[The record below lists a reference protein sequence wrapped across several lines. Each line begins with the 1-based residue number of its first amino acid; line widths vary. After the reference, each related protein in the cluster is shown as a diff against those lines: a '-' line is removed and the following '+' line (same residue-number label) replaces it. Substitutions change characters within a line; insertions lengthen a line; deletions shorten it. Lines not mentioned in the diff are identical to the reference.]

1 MPTLTSLSPITWDNS
16 GEKLYETGI
25 DHCVL
30 YPYNTVANP
39 AYYGPGVAWNGI
51 TSVSESPTGAEANPF
66 YADNI
71 KYANLFSAEEFG
83 ASIGAY
89 TYPDEWKECDGS
101 KEIAPGVYIG
111 QQNRKVFG
119 LSYRTIIGNDT
130 DANNHGYKL
139 HLVYGAMAS
148 PSEQSYNTVNDSPE
162 LNEFSW
168 ELTTTPVNVTGA
180 KPTATVVID
189 STKVTA
195 GKLKDLEEIL
205 YGITANPYDATA
217 TYAVGD
223 YCTHTNKLY
232 KCTTAIATAEEWTAA
247 HWTEITPPVPRLPL
261 PDEVATILAAS

>member
-1 MPTLTSLSPITWDNS
+1 MALTSLSPLSWDNS
-16 GEKLYETGI
+16 GEKLYETGV

-83 ASIGAY
+83 ASVGAY

-101 KEIAPGVYIG
+101 KEVAPGVYIG
-111 QQNRKVFG
+111 QQERKVFG

-130 DANNHGYKL
+130 DANNYGYKL
-139 HLVYGAMAS
+139 HLVYGAKAS
-148 PSEQSYNTVNDSPE
+148 PSEQSYNTINDSPE

-168 ELTTTPVNVTGA
+168 ELTTTPVNVAGA
-180 KPTATVVID
+180 KPTATIVVD

-195 GKLKDLEEIL
+195 GKIKDLEDIL
-205 YGITANPYDATA
+205 YGVNADAYSA
-217 TYAVGD
+217 TSTYEVGD
-223 YCTHTNKLY
+223 YAIQSDKLY
-232 KCTTAIATAEEWTAA
+232 KCNTKITTGEAFDSQKWDEVTN
-247 HWTEITPPVPRLPL
+247 PGPRLPL
-261 PDEVATILAAS
+261 PDEVVEILGSGE

>member
-16 GEKLYETGI
+16 GEKLYETGV

-30 YPYNTVANP
+30 YPYNTSATP

-148 PSEQSYNTVNDSPE
+148 PSEQSYNTINDSPE

-195 GKLKDLEEIL
+195 GKLKNLEEIL
-205 YGITANPYDATA
+205 YGITANEYDTTA
-217 TYAVGD
+217 TYNTGD
-223 YCTHTNKLY
+223 YAIHTNKLY
-232 KCTTAIATAEEWTAA
+232 RCKADNTTGTWSSSAWD
-247 HWTEITPPVPRLPL
+247 EIDPPIPRLPL
-261 PDEVATILAAS
+261 PDEVASILAAS